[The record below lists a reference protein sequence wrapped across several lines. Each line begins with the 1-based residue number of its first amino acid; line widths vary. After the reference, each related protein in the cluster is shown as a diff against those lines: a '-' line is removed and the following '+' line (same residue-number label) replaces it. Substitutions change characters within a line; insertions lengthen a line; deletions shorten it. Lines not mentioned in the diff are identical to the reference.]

1 VNHPNELADRY
12 VAIWNEADDARRRQ
26 AVAELWTEDA
36 VHLLHQQKD
45 PAATSQTRG
54 HGDLEARVARTYE
67 EYIASGAFS
76 FRSRNDAAHLG
87 DAVRFTWEMVS
98 ADGEVIGVAQEFVV
112 LDADGRIR
120 TDYEFME
127 A

>member
-1 VNHPNELADRY
+1 MNHPNELADRY
-12 VAIWNEADDARRRQ
+12 VAIWNEADPARRHR

-36 VHLLHQQKD
+36 LHLLHQAQD

-54 HGDLEARVARTYE
+54 HRDLEDRVDRTYDD
-67 EYIASGAFS
+67 YIASGAFS
-76 FRSRNDAAHLG
+76 FRSRDDAARLG

-98 ADGEVIGVAQEFVV
+98 AGGEVIGVAQEFVV